1 MQQNGEKHRAWFN
14 IDNGNDK
21 VPNGTGAEG
30 LQRGDGTSKQLIASD
45 AVWIFSDVAV

>member
-1 MQQNGEKHRAWFN
+1 MQAGWLFEKRVVQQNGEKHRAWFN

-30 LQRGDGTSKQLIASD
+30 LQRGDGTE
-45 AVWIFSDVAV
+45 